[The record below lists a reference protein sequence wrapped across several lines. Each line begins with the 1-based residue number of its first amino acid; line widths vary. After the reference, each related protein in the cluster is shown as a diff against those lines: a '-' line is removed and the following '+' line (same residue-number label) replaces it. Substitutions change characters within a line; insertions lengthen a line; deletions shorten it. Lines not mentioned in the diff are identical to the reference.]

1 MSFDINCYFLLG
13 QKSIESSIYGDISE
27 PFSKS
32 QILNLIS
39 SGLQVTLSNTSIIN
53 EITSPGYTF
62 NNKKY
67 NFVVGIPNKNGNNYS
82 RKQIYSFMALY
93 DIPTLLSITPYIK
106 QQGNDLGE
114 GSLVK
119 CIPPSLKKKQWKE
132 QYTQNNP
139 GYVTNI
145 PSFTLFSIYVNN
157 RFNKKIC
164 FNNL

>member
-13 QKSIESSIYGDISE
+13 QRSVDSSIYGDISE
-27 PFSKS
+27 SFSKS

-53 EITSPGYTF
+53 HIPSPGYTF

-67 NFVVGIPNKNGNNYS
+67 SFVVGIPNKNGNNYS
-82 RKQIYSFMALY
+82 QNQIYTLMSLY
-93 DIPTLLSITPYIK
+93 NIPALLSITPYIK

-114 GSLVK
+114 GSIVK
-119 CIPPSLKKKQWKE
+119 CIPPSLKKEQWKK
-132 QYTQNNP
+132 QHTQNNP
-139 GYVTNI
+139 GYVTRL
-145 PSFTLFSIYVNN
+145 PSSTRFSLYTNN
-157 RFNKKIC
+157 KFDKKIC